1 MTAATDTRTRLVR
14 VLLPPTLLRSA
25 IALVLTAIILW
36 VALNFGMRSVVVA
49 LFNGWSGLPFVI
61 IAPTVA
67 MILISIIVSVCTG
80 RRNIP
85 AAMPAAIVVTAIA
98 FVALGVA
105 FVHFGTVPMIWVEPG
120 FELVPLLIAVPC
132 ALTLGLFL
140 GTWKLRIV
148 GVLGVA
154 LLVTGAVL
162 VGGPNAGSAS
172 SSLQA
177 RLEAEAEQQA
187 AEQEDANFESFIDN
201 GEFPLVADLPNGR
214 VLGVLPNGGPPQ
226 TLSVTADGGVVE
238 VVIDRSPIASNP
250 EITPCWYISGPDMGL
265 EPTDTMEDY
274 ASWCAK
280 EGELWRLTDGTGYA
294 RMEEGSLIAVTSAST
309 ENVQLAD
316 GKRPANA
323 EEVLEAWQSRRMMT
337 EAEVRKDRK

>member
-1 MTAATDTRTRLVR
+1 MTAPTDTRTRLVR
-14 VLLPPTLLRSA
+14 VVPPPTLLRSG
-25 IALVLTAIILW
+25 IALVLAAIVLW
-36 VALNFGMRSVVVA
+36 AALNFGLRSVVVV
-49 LFNGWSGLPFVI
+49 LFAGWSGLPFVI

-67 MILISIIVSVCTG
+67 MILISIIVAVCTG

-85 AAMPAAIVVTAIA
+85 AAVTAAIVVTVIA
-98 FVALGVA
+98 FIALGVA
-105 FVHFGTVPMIWVEPG
+105 FVRFRTVPMIWVEPG

-132 ALTLGLFL
+132 ALMLGLFL
-140 GTWKLRIV
+140 GRWKLRVV
-148 GVLGVA
+148 GMLGVA
-154 LLVTGAVL
+154 LLVTGAVV
-162 VGGPNAGSAS
+162 VGGPNAGPADL
-172 SSLQA
+172 SLEA

-187 AEQEDANFESFIDN
+187 AEQEDANFESFIDS
-201 GEFPLVADLPNGR
+201 GDFPMVADVPNGR
-214 VLGVLPNGGPPQ
+214 VVGVLPNGGPPQ

-294 RMEEGSLIAVTSAST
+294 RMEEGSLIAVSSAT
-309 ENVQLAD
+309 VDNVQVAD

-323 EEVLEAWQSRRMMT
+323 EEILEAWNSLRLMT
-337 EAEVRKDRK
+337 EAEVREHRE